1 MYFKGRLL
9 DDLTLLFTA
18 CAFVFGRH
26 VHDSVGVNV
35 EADLDLGY
43 STWGRGDS
51 NLHEGNISKTLFTSD
66 TPETLKISYLNL
78 VSMNQ
83 PGHLPE

>member
-35 EADLDLGY
+35 EADLDLRY
-43 STWGRGDS
+43 AAWGRWYS
-51 NLHEGNISKTLFTSD
+51 NLHERNTSKTLVSFRDLKD
-66 TPETLKISYLNL
+66 TKLK
-78 VSMNQ
+78 V
-83 PGHLPE
+83 